1 MKDKLM
7 AAISD
12 ILSVSLEELRE
23 NQSNYKILNPV
34 SWDSL
39 AHLAIMSEVE
49 EILGREIPID
59 EMEELDTLEKILYL
73 IGGDT

>member
-1 MKDKLM
+1 MKEKLI

-12 ILSVSLEELRE
+12 ILSVSVEEIRE
-23 NQSNYKILNPV
+23 NQGDYKILNPV

-49 EILGREIPID
+49 EILGRELSID
-59 EMEELDTLEKILYL
+59 EMEELDTLPKILEL
-73 IGGDT
+73 IGDEK

>member
-1 MKDKLM
+1 MKEKLI

-12 ILSVSLEELRE
+12 ILSVSMEEIRE
-23 NQSNYKILNPV
+23 NQGDYKILNPV

-49 EILGREIPID
+49 EILGRELSID
-59 EMEELDTLEKILYL
+59 EMQELDTLQKILEL
-73 IGGDT
+73 IGDEK